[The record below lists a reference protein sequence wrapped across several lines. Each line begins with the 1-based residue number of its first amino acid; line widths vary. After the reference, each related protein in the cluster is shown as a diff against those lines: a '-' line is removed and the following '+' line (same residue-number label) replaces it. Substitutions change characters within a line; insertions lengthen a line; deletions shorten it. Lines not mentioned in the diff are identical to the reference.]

1 MTTQSLTTKHNRPSQ
16 ARGLGSGH
24 GLALLFVAPAV
35 LLVGLLMYYP
45 MVQAFIESLHAT
57 AFLSPHPEFV
67 GLEHYRNMLRDD
79 TFWRVMGNSVTWTLA
94 VVLFQNL
101 LGLASAV
108 LLNQNLP
115 GQGFVR
121 TLVLLPWVLPGVV
134 TALLWRFMYDPQLG
148 LVNSLLLS
156 SGLVDSATG
165 WLAEPNTAMA
175 AVILAAVWKGFPFSM
190 VIFLA
195 ALQGVDEQQLEAA
208 QLDGANP
215 WQRFIHVTIPSMS
228 AIIRLNLLLTTIFT
242 FNYFDMIWVTT
253 RGGPLDRTHI
263 FPTEIFELGF
273 GQGRFGE
280 AAAYGMVSVLLL
292 AAFAVLYLR
301 ELTQDA

>member
-1 MTTQSLTTKHNRPSQ
+1 MTTQSLATKPNQPRR
-16 ARGLGSGH
+16 ARGLGSGRK
-24 GLALLFVAPAV
+24 LALLFVAPAV

-57 AFLSPHPEFV
+57 AFLSPEPEFV

-79 TFWRVMGNSVTWTLA
+79 TFWRVIGNSVTWTLA
-94 VVLFQNL
+94 VVMFQNL

-156 SGLVDSATG
+156 SGLTDSATG

-280 AAAYGMVSVLLL
+280 AAAYGIVSVLLL

>member
-1 MTTQSLTTKHNRPSQ
+1 
-16 ARGLGSGH
+16 
-24 GLALLFVAPAV
+24 
-35 LLVGLLMYYP
+35 MYYP